1 MNFRYIIT
9 RLVILAAVLCGC
21 RGAAAAESC
30 SREITLDEAVLLARS
45 RSVDA
50 AVALNELK
58 TSYWS
63 YRTYRA
69 DLLPEVK
76 FKATMP
82 SYVKSYSSYQLDNGS
97 YTFVRNNNLHINGE
111 ISVDQNIWTT
121 GGTLSL
127 TTSLDYLRQLGSG
140 GSERFMS
147 IPLALTL
154 RQPIFGV
161 NTVKWNRR
169 IEPVRY
175 REAQARF
182 ISATEDVALTAISYF
197 FNLLLARENRDIAV
211 QNLANA
217 EKLYEVGKVK
227 RRMGQI
233 SENDLLQLELGVLNA
248 RSALT
253 SSESDCK
260 AQMFKLRAFLDIE
273 ESVELEPVVPQVNPD
288 VTITYDDVLAKARE
302 RNYFAQNIRR
312 RQLEA
317 EYAVAKAKGDQRQ
330 INLYAQIGYTGTSDR
345 IRGAYDPL
353 KDNQVVELG
362 VSVPLLDWGKRR
374 GKVKVAESNREVV
387 RSRLRKEQQDFDQD
401 IFILVERFNNQRQ
414 QLALALQ
421 ADTIAGRRYSTN
433 VETFM
438 IGRISILD
446 LNDSQVSKDQARQTF
461 INQLYRYWDYYYQLR
476 SLTLWDYSADR
487 DIEADREFFIRN

>member
-1 MNFRYIIT
+1 MKLKSIT
-9 RLVILAAVLCGC
+9 ARLLILAALLTEAGEV
-21 RGAAAAESC
+21 RAAES
-30 SREITLDEAVLLARS
+30 STREITLDEAVLLART

-50 AVALNELK
+50 AVALNELR

-69 DLLPEVK
+69 DLLPEVT
-76 FKATMP
+76 FKATLP

-97 YTFVRNNNLHINGE
+97 YTFVRNNNLRMNGE
-111 ISVDQNIWTT
+111 ISVDQTIWAT

-127 TTSLDYLRQLGSG
+127 TTSLDYLRQLRGDGSG
-140 GSERFMS
+140 RFMS

-161 NTVKWNRR
+161 NAVKWNRR
-169 IEPVRY
+169 IEPVRF

-197 FNLLLARENRDIAV
+197 FNLLLARENRNIAV

-217 EKLYEVGKVK
+217 EKLYEIAKVK
-227 RRMGQI
+227 REMGQI
-233 SENDLLQLELGVLNA
+233 SQNDLLQLELGMLNA
-248 RSALT
+248 RSSLT
-253 SSESDCK
+253 SCESESK

-273 ESVELEPVVPQVNPD
+273 ESVELDPVVPAINPD
-288 VTITYDDVLAKARE
+288 VIITYEDVLAKAHE
-302 RNYFAQNIRR
+302 RNYFAQNLRR

-317 EYAVAKAKGDQRQ
+317 EYAVARAKGDQRQ

-345 IRGAYDPL
+345 VGGAYDPL

-362 VSVPLLDWGKRR
+362 VQVPLLDWGKRR

-401 IFILVERFNNQRQ
+401 IFILVERFNNQRE
-414 QLALALQ
+414 QLAIALQ
-421 ADTIAGRRYSTN
+421 ADTIAECRYRTN

-438 IGRISILD
+438 IGRISTLD
-446 LNDSQVSKDQARQTF
+446 LNDSQVSKDQARQAF
-461 INQLYRYWDYYYQLR
+461 IDQLYRYWDYYYQLR
-476 SLTLWDYSADR
+476 GLTLWDYSTGT
-487 DIEADREFFIRN
+487 DIEADVKRIIGS

>member
-1 MNFRYIIT
+1 M
-9 RLVILAAVLCGC
+9 V
-21 RGAAAAESC
+21 AAET
-30 SREITLDEAVLLARS
+30 RIRDITLEEAVLLARS

-82 SYVKSYSSYQLDNGS
+82 SYVKSYSSYQLENGS
-97 YTFVRNNNLHINGE
+97 YTFVRNNNMHINGE
-111 ISVDQNIWTT
+111 ISVDQNIWAT

-127 TTSLDYLRQLGSG
+127 TTSLDYLRQLGAS

-154 RQPIFGV
+154 RQPVFGV
-161 NTVKWNRR
+161 NTVKWNRL

-197 FNLLLARENRDIAV
+197 FNLLLARENRNIAV
-211 QNLANA
+211 QNLSNT
-217 EKLYEVGKVK
+217 EKLYEVAKVK
-227 RRMGQI
+227 RKMGQI

-248 RSALT
+248 RSVLT
-253 SSESDCK
+253 SDESECK
-260 AQMFKLRAFLDIE
+260 ARMFKLRAFLDIE
-273 ESVELEPVVPQVNPD
+273 ENVDLEPVVPEVNPD
-288 VTITYDDVLAKARE
+288 ITITYEDVLAKAHE

-317 EYAVAKAKGDQRQ
+317 EYAVAKAKGDRRQ
-330 INLYAQIGYTGTSDR
+330 IDIYAQIGYTGTSDR
-345 IRGAYDPL
+345 IRGAYNPL

-374 GKVKVAESNREVV
+374 GKVKVAESNREVI

-414 QLALALQ
+414 QLSIALR
-421 ADTIAGRRYSTN
+421 ADTIAERRYRTN

-438 IGRISILD
+438 IGRISTLD
-446 LNDSQVSKDQARQTF
+446 LNDSQVSKDQARQSF
-461 INQLYRYWDYYYQLR
+461 IDQLYRYWDYYYQLR
-476 SLTLWDYSADR
+476 SLTLWDYSSGT
-487 DIEADREFFIRN
+487 DIEADIKSILK